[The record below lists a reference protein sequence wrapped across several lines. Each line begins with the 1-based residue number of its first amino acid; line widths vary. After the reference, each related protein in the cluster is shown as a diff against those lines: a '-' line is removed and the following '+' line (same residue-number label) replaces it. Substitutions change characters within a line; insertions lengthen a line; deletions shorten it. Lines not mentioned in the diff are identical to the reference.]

1 MCTNAGYESRMGRPP
16 RGNRGRAVHLQKA
29 NAPIWPPSP
38 TARLWLS
45 PPARLQQALAH
56 VGMLA
61 GFVLLSIILTYPLV
75 KDLGSRVLG
84 WPGDNFEYL
93 YKLWWFKD
101 ALFDL
106 KVTPLVDP
114 SIFYPFGY
122 DLALTELTLSN
133 VILALPL
140 VILFGEV
147 VAYNLTM
154 LLSFPLSGLAMYL
167 LVLHYTRSKT
177 AGCIAGVIFAFCPF
191 RMLHLGVGHLPLIA
205 TQWLPLLFL
214 YLDRMVERQ
223 GKRDALMA
231 GIFYS
236 FGALSAWYYAYMFA
250 MAGILYV
257 LLKGRPWRK
266 HLRQPGFLSCV
277 VVFALVC
284 MVLVGP
290 VLLHMARAWQST
302 SRTWSLAYL
311 DQLSASPLDFL
322 YPSVLHPLWGSR
334 LMESYP
340 QHLSENVLYLGLMPL
355 ALGTIAL
362 WRPQDKRHR
371 LTSPEVGQEKTRR
384 VYVWIVVVFF
394 ILALGTTLHWKNSRV
409 YIAVPGWVERV
420 FTVGMSVLTKRLAV
434 YPISSYTLRVEGAIY
449 LPLPTLLLYLYLPF
463 FSGMRVWARFGL
475 LTIFALAALAGFGVQ
490 RLQRW
495 ITDRTAA
502 SVSAEHGVSPPS
514 WRGSTSGHGIW
525 RPWLVPL
532 VIGLLV
538 IFEFA
543 ALPYAMGSSSVQAR
557 PVDHWLSEREGDFA
571 IMEYPL
577 IKAMSGTSYY
587 HMRTHGKRISFGQS
601 TYFPQFFTENRPL
614 LESFPSAESITLL
627 KSWGVRYVLVGSR
640 YYGATW
646 PQLERSCSAA
656 PGLRY
661 VLTMDDMPIYEGDRV
676 LHLMPGAER
685 AFIVDRIYVYEVL

>member
-1 MCTNAGYESRMGRPP
+1 MVHI
-16 RGNRGRAVHLQKA
+16 AV
-29 NAPIWPPSP
+29 
-38 TARLWLS
+38 
-45 PPARLQQALAH
+45 
-56 VGMLA
+56 LA
-61 GFVLLSIILTYPLV
+61 GFVVLSVILTYPLV

-93 YKLWWFKD
+93 YKIWWFKH

-133 VILALPL
+133 VIPALPL

-147 VAYNLTM
+147 VGYNLTM
-154 LLSFPLSGLAMYL
+154 LLSFALSGLAMYL
-167 LVLHYTRSKT
+167 LVLHHTGSKT

-191 RMLHLGVGHLPLIA
+191 RMLHLGAGHLPLIA

-223 GKRDALMA
+223 GTRDALMA
-231 GIFYS
+231 GVFYS
-236 FGALSAWYYAYMFA
+236 LGALSAWYYAYMFA

-257 LLKGRPWRK
+257 LLRGRPWRK
-266 HLRQPGFLSCV
+266 HLLQYGFLRCA

-290 VLLHMARAWQST
+290 ILLHVARAWQGT
-302 SRTWSLAYL
+302 SRTWSLVYL

-334 LMESYP
+334 LMKSYP
-340 QHLSENVLYLGLMPL
+340 QNLSENVLYLGLVPL
-355 ALGTIAL
+355 VLGAIAL
-362 WRPQDKRHR
+362 WRQQDTHHR
-371 LTSPEVGQEKTRR
+371 PTDPAPARR
-384 VYVWIVVVFF
+384 ERTCWAYAWMVAVFF
-394 ILALGTTLHWKNSRV
+394 ILALGTTLHWKSSRV

-420 FTVGMSVLTKRLAV
+420 FTVGMSVLTKRLAL
-434 YPISSYTLRVEGAIY
+434 YPISSYTLRMEGAIY

-475 LTIFALAALAGFGVQ
+475 VAMFGLAVLAGFGVQ

-495 ITDRTAA
+495 TAKRAAA
-502 SVSAEHGVSPPS
+502 SA
-514 WRGSTSGHGIW
+514 GHGPL
-525 RPWLVPL
+525 RHPWLVPL

-538 IFEFA
+538 LFEFA
-543 ALPYAMGSSSVQAR
+543 AFPYAMGSSSVQAR
-557 PVDHWLSEREGDFA
+557 PVDHWLAEQEGDFA

-577 IKAMSGTSYY
+577 IKAMSGRSYY
-587 HMRTHGKRISFGQS
+587 YMRTHGKRISFGQS
-601 TYFPQFFTENRPL
+601 TYFPRFFTENRPL
-614 LESFPSAESITLL
+614 LESFPSKESIALL

-640 YYGATW
+640 YYGAAW
-646 PQLERSCSAA
+646 PQLERDCSAT

-661 VLTMDDMPIYEGDRV
+661 VLTMDDVPTYEGDRV
-676 LHLMPGAER
+676 LRLLPGAER